1 MIVFTLEH
9 IGHTVIQTL
18 PLLFNI
24 ISAQMYLILQHGVFK
39 MANSPL
45 PVFIMHNKVQLI

>member
-1 MIVFTLEH
+1 MTVFTLEH

-24 ISAQMYLILQHGVFK
+24 LSAQMYLILQHGVFK
-39 MANSPL
+39 WQTPHCQFLLCVIKFS
-45 PVFIMHNKVQLI
+45 